1 MNLKKELEDV
11 KESIMKDFIKDNNDA
26 NVDKS
31 IRELSKN
38 AFMSYLNNDKII
50 FEEYMDLIDELV
62 NVFSETFPNIRDY
75 VNYCFLDNMN
85 VTLNTLFKKDF
96 NLKTFHNTKLKQKEI
111 GTTKNINYEKLHERD
126 RKLMLEIIDYENN
139 VKSLKK
145 KNEDLKLKL
154 KIISKEKGDYYE

>member
-11 KESIMKDFIKDNNDA
+11 RESIMKDFIKDKNDA

-38 AFMSYLNNDKII
+38 AFMSYLNNDKLI

-75 VNYCFLDNMN
+75 VNS
-85 VTLNTLFKKDF
+85 
-96 NLKTFHNTKLKQKEI
+96 H
-111 GTTKNINYEKLHERD
+111 
-126 RKLMLEIIDYENN
+126 
-139 VKSLKK
+139 S
-145 KNEDLKLKL
+145 
-154 KIISKEKGDYYE
+154 